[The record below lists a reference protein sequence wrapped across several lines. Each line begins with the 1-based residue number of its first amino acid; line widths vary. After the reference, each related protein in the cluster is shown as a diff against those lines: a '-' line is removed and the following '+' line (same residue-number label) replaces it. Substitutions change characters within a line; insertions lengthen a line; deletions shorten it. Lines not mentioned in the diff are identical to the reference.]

1 MPLALQLNDML
12 APNAP
17 VLELL
22 RHGTLLDMHTA
33 FAPASSVSQRDL
45 DIAVK
50 TRSNLL
56 AWNGQFSPQL
66 VHSLISAYAPAHAT
80 VLDPFAGSATVANE
94 SIALGHSFLGFE
106 VNPAAYILG
115 SLYALAQFDVSHR
128 RDVLSRADDA
138 IAAVLE
144 GRAAANSVI
153 DVELVRGLVWTRH
166 RSSNVV
172 VASVLMNALRSSE
185 SARVEELRRARDR
198 VHELVMG
205 LPLADGSVA
214 IRLGDARATGL
225 AGGCCDLVV
234 TSPPYINVF
243 NYHQQYRPV
252 VEALGCRPLSVA
264 ASEIGANR
272 KHRQN
277 RFLTVIQY
285 CLDIGASVSE
295 MFRACK
301 KGGRVVMIVGRE
313 SSVLGVPFR
322 NGELVV
328 EVVRR
333 AFGIELALRQERK
346 FLNRFGQLIY
356 EDVLHFE
363 SVPVEYLEPA
373 QGAARAVALESLHSG
388 LNVVDQKSISLLR
401 SACLN
406 AANIKPSPLFEA
418 SDGVIPSALCSRPT
432 Q

>member
-1 MPLALQLNDML
+1 MEGLG
-12 APNAP
+12 PNAQMLNP
-17 VLELL
+17 H
-22 RHGTLLDMHTA
+22 RHGTLLDMYTA
-33 FAPASSVSQRDL
+33 LSPASSISQRDL

-66 VHSLISAYAPAHAT
+66 VHSLISAYAPARAT
-80 VLDPFAGSATVANE
+80 VLDPFAGSATVASE

-106 VNPAAYILG
+106 VNPAAFILG
-115 SLYALAQFDVSHR
+115 SLYALAQFDVAHR
-128 RDVLSRADDA
+128 KEVLSEADDA
-138 IAAVLE
+138 IDALLA
-144 GRAAANSVI
+144 GRVATNSLI
-153 DVELVRGLVWTRH
+153 DIELVQGLVWTRR
-166 RSSNVV
+166 RSSNLV
-172 VASVLMNALRSSE
+172 VASVLMNALRSAE

-198 VHELVMG
+198 VHALVMG
-205 LPLADGSVA
+205 LPLTARTVA
-214 IRLGDARATGL
+214 VRLGDARATGL
-225 AGGCCDLVV
+225 ADGCCDLVI

-252 VEALGCRPLSVA
+252 VEALGCRPLNVA
-264 ASEIGANR
+264 VSEIGANR

-285 CLDIGASVSE
+285 CLDIGASVAE
-295 MFRACK
+295 MFRTCK

-313 SSVLGVPFR
+313 SAVLGVPFR
-322 NGELVV
+322 NGDLVV
-328 EVVRR
+328 EVVLR

-346 FLNRFGQLIY
+346 FINRFGQLIY
-356 EDVLHFE
+356 EDILHFDPM
-363 SVPVEYLEPA
+363 PVDYSELA

-388 LNVVDQKSISLLR
+388 LIYVDQKSISLLR

-406 AANIKPSPLFEA
+406 AADVKLSPLFRTAE
-418 SDGVIPSALCSRPT
+418 GVIPAVLCNRRT